1 METGSNL
8 TTYLEWLQT
17 HDLPRLTVTVPDGMV
32 FSELCYL
39 DFSPSGKIAG
49 RTLGSVCQELLA
61 QDQIKTMGLGDPAAF
76 YPFIKALATN
86 RRFAPLIILRA
97 ISVVNA
103 AAQTQFA
110 GMTFLLPGGDRYIA
124 FRGTDTSLV
133 GWKENFITAFDRTS
147 GQEAALAY
155 VRAEIRDCTGMVY
168 VGGHSKGGNLALYA
182 CELLPENERERVLRL
197 DDFDG
202 PGLCP
207 DLFPELTCPKAK
219 VRRFIPEYDI
229 VGQIFEPRQYPAT
242 IVKST
247 AKGIWQHDLLSW
259 QIKDGQVVEA
269 ADTTP
274 DSKSFH
280 RWLDRSLSGISLA
293 SRAKI
298 VDGIFDSFQKQ
309 GYETLQD
316 LAPHPR
322 TAFKK
327 ALKHKDQRKQPK

>member
-8 TTYLEWLQT
+8 TNYLEWRQT

-32 FSELCYL
+32 LSELCYL
-39 DFSPSGKIAG
+39 DFAPVQPIEG
-49 RTLGSVCQELLA
+49 RTLGSVCRELLD
-61 QDQIKTMGLGDPAAF
+61 QGQIKTMGLGDPGAF
-76 YPFIKALATN
+76 APFIKALATS

-97 ISVVNA
+97 ISVVND

-110 GMTFLLPGGDRYIA
+110 AMTFLLPGGDRYIA
-124 FRGTDTSLV
+124 FRGTDTSLI

-155 VRAEIRDCTGMVY
+155 VRAEIRDSTGMVY

-182 CELLPENERERVLRL
+182 CELLPANERERVLRL

-207 DLFPELTCPKAK
+207 DLFPELTFPKAK
-219 VRRFIPEYDI
+219 VQRFIPEYDI
-229 VGQIFEPRQYPAT
+229 VGQIFESVQYPAT

-259 QIKDGQVVEA
+259 QIKDGQVVQA
-269 ADTTP
+269 ADTAP
-274 DSKSFH
+274 DSKAFH
-280 RWLDRSLSGISLA
+280 RWLDRSLSGIPLS

-298 VDGIFDSFQKQ
+298 IDGIFDSLQKQ
-309 GYETLQD
+309 GYKTLQD
-316 LAPHPR
+316 LAPHQR
-322 TAFKK
+322 EAFQK
-327 ALKHKDQRKQPK
+327 ALEHKGKWKGAK